1 MIARL
6 IIAILLSL
14 LLACAVSAADIT
26 GSDRKNQPIQI
37 KSNALSTDSANRT
50 AIFTGK
56 VSARQGDVTIY
67 CDRLL
72 VYYSEK
78 NKDVD
83 KVEAFGDVRII
94 QGNRMAQSGHAVYDG
109 KAGKIILDD
118 KPRLYQEG
126 SEVTGKVITY
136 NLETQQSVVTSDP
149 DTRVTVTIQP
159 RQKGK
164 DGSARP

>member
-6 IIAILLSL
+6 LHALLLSL
-14 LLACAVSAADIT
+14 LFAAAGSAAYIT
-26 GSDRKNQPIQI
+26 GSNRNNQPIQI

-67 CDRLL
+67 CDRLF
-72 VYYSEK
+72 VFYSEK
-78 NKDVD
+78 DKDVE
-83 KVEAFGDVRII
+83 KVEAFGDVRIV

-118 KPRLYQEG
+118 KPRLFQEG

-136 NLETQQSVVTSDP
+136 NLDTEQSVVTSDP
-149 DTRVTVTIQP
+149 ETRVIVTIQP
-159 RQKGK
+159 KQKGK